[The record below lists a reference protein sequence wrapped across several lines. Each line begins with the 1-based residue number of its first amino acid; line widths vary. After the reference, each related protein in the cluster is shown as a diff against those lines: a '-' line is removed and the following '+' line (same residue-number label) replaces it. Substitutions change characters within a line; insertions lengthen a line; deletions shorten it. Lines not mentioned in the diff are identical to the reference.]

1 MKSTA
6 RRSSTRRR
14 LRRKATIVTQLP
26 NMTHERYSIEEGS
39 RLMKVN
45 LLSSPY
51 RKKGGG
57 SLSIPGRRNPLSPP
71 GIKGVWAVE
80 RRPPL
85 SRIET
90 RGVSSEDVNGPPS
103 LPPLCRRG
111 PFLLR
116 YVMTERKRGAK
127 DIGQREEFKAEA
139 RTGGGD
145 RERGPDVLTS
155 VVHLPFASSNPAYT
169 NSP

>member
-1 MKSTA
+1 MPMKSTA

-39 RLMKVN
+39 RLMKVS

-51 RKKGGG
+51 RKRGGG

-71 GIKGVWAVE
+71 GYKRGSGCGSSDP
-80 RRPPL
+80 PPL

-103 LPPLCRRG
+103 LPPLCPRS

-116 YVMTERKRGAK
+116 YVMTERRRGAK
-127 DIGQREEFKAEA
+127 DIGQREEEVKAETRA
-139 RTGGGD
+139 EAIGKG
-145 RERGPDVLTS
+145 VLMC
-155 VVHLPFASSNPAYT
+155 
-169 NSP
+169 